1 MSELPPS
8 NTHGENV
15 NQSVPYLSPAHE
27 GLGVP
32 IPPPVSKLAV
42 SGLAVAFISL
52 FIFGFMG
59 LIGAVLCWR
68 GLRKI
73 RSGQARGRRLAIAGA
88 AIGVLGFI
96 FYLVSLF
103 VRNS

>member
-8 NTHGENV
+8 NTPDEYF
-15 NQSVPYLSPAHE
+15 NQPAPYLPPD
-27 GLGVP
+27 LGGMGAP
-32 IPPPVSKLAV
+32 LRPPFSKQAI
-42 SGLAVAFISL
+42 SGFVVACISL

-59 LIGAVLCWR
+59 VIGAVLCLR
-68 GLRKI
+68 GLREV
-73 RSGQARGRRLAIAGA
+73 RRGQARGRRLAIAGA